1 MMKFRSPSRSML
13 SRTKES
19 PEYNVLIAAI
29 RISSSLWFA
38 CVPCTTALRMEL
50 EVCDKCSGSCFVRLK
65 AILGFHTTVS
75 HMNSI
80 AL

>member
-1 MMKFRSPSRSML
+1 MMKFRSPSRSMC

-29 RISSSLWFA
+29 RTSSSRWFA
-38 CVPCTTALRMEL
+38 CVPCTTALRMAF
-50 EVCDKCSGSCFVRLK
+50 EVGVKCSGSCFISLRHK
-65 AILGFHTTVS
+65 LGHTTVS
-75 HMNSI
+75 QMNSI